1 MQLFL
6 QNIYRKER
14 QDRIMNKI
22 IRKWAALFLAVTLT
36 TTAAHT
42 ENFTEVQAANITIEN
57 EVLPVDGAEDNH
69 ANVDYSNMQYKKYNP
84 KKFNALIEKGEK
96 LCKTSGKET
105 ELFSVYDRVLDEF
118 DIMYTS
124 MQLNDINYY
133 KDNTNK
139 YYVEQQTYCKEL
151 SEKMNDQV
159 ATFVRG
165 IIDSKYKDAF
175 EEKVGA
181 KVIEDYKDY
190 KPLTEKQKKITKKE
204 RKLVQD
210 YDTVIMKKYSVTVD
224 GTKWTEDK
232 LNNDETLSYEEYVDI
247 YTQLQKKKN
256 DAAGKIFVQLVKV
269 RNQLAKTY
277 GYDNYA
283 DFVYEK
289 GYNRDYTTKDTE
301 ELYEYVREYLAPV
314 WLQLQMDWTAEDQ
327 EAVQSTSFTEKEII
341 NNLGT
346 YIKKISEELTPAY
359 EYMTKHHLYDIS
371 DEDTKMEIG
380 YTTEF
385 SQYDAPFIFYKPY
398 GNYWDMK
405 TLIHEFGHYNNFY
418 QTDESAFYDGTSLD
432 LAEVH
437 SQGLE
442 MLFLDYFDDLY
453 GDTADSIEKM
463 QFIDMLGSVIDGCIY
478 DEFQVEVYENP
489 EMSLKEMNQLMR
501 TIGDSYNYP
510 YYDNSDESYGWVDVS
525 HTFQSPLY
533 YISYATSALGAFD
546 IWKLSLE
553 DRNKAVETYLKLAK
567 ADGSVEFSKGLEENG
582 LQDIFSEEYIKEL
595 AGAVA
600 EKCFGTE
607 DEDKEEAVETV
618 ENVQNNQIPQKPD
631 GVLIAGSAI
640 GILVLLIIILMIVQ
654 RRKRNTMDE

>member
-1 MQLFL
+1 M
-6 QNIYRKER
+6 
-14 QDRIMNKI
+14 
-22 IRKWAALFLAVTLT
+22 RKWAALFLAVTLT
-36 TTAAHT
+36 ATTGYT
-42 ENFTEVQAANITIEN
+42 GNFTKIQASAVVIEN
-57 EVLPVDGAEDNH
+57 EPLPVDGTEENH
-69 ANVDYSNMQYKKYNP
+69 ADIDYADMKYEKYNP
-84 KKFNALIEKGEK
+84 EKFNALIKKGEK
-96 LCKTSGKET
+96 LCKKSGKEK
-105 ELFSVYDRVLDEF
+105 ELFTVYDKILDEF

-133 KDNTNK
+133 KDNTNE
-139 YYVEQQTYCKEL
+139 YYVEQQNYCKEL
-151 SEKMNDQV
+151 SEEMNDQV
-159 ATFVRG
+159 AVFVKD
-165 IIDSKYKDAF
+165 IIHSDYKSAL
-175 EEKVGA
+175 EQKVGT

-204 RKLVQD
+204 RELVQD
-210 YDTVIMKKYSVTVD
+210 YDSVIMKKYSVTVD

-232 LNNDETLSYEEYVDI
+232 LNNDETLSYEEYIDI

-269 RNQLAKTY
+269 RTQLAKTY

-283 DFVYEK
+283 DFAYEK
-289 GYNRDYTTKDTE
+289 GYDRDYSTKDTE
-301 ELYEYVREYLAPV
+301 ELYEYVRDYLAPI
-314 WLQLQMDWTAEDQ
+314 WMQMQMEWTTEDQ
-327 EAVQSTSFTEKEII
+327 KVLRSTSFTEEEII
-341 NNLGT
+341 NNLGI
-346 YIKKISEELTPAY
+346 YAEKLSKELTPAY

-380 YTTEF
+380 YTTEL

-442 MLFLDYFDDLY
+442 MLFLDYFDELY
-453 GDTADSIEKM
+453 GEGADSIEKM

-478 DEFQVEVYENP
+478 DEFQVGVYENP

-501 TIGDSYNYP
+501 TIEDSYGYP
-510 YYDNSDESYGWVDVS
+510 CYDNLDEAYSWVDVS

-553 DRNKAVETYLKLAK
+553 DKDKAVEIYLKLAK
-567 ADGSVEFSKGLEENG
+567 ADGNTEFSKELEENG
-582 LQDIFSEEYIKEL
+582 LQNIFSEKYIKEL
-595 AGAVA
+595 ADAIESECLGI
-600 EKCFGTE
+600 GG
-607 DEDKEEAVETV
+607 KEETVETV
-618 ENVQNNQIPQKPD
+618 ENIQNNQVPQKQNGMLVTVGAI
-631 GVLIAGSAI
+631 GVLILLLLAI
-640 GILVLLIIILMIVQ
+640 VLVIV
-654 RRKRNTMDE
+654 RRRRDTTED